1 MEFLER
7 DQSVPAERFRRVVEA
22 MSHPVVI
29 SDLQRNVRYANPAA
43 HALFGVAPGDLV
55 GCTVDDLIPPESLA
69 EVRRR
74 HAAATKG
81 EPQHYETE
89 VNGPNGT
96 RRVVSVQSAPLEED
110 GVITGSIASLLDITE
125 ERRANSA
132 RAEMDARY
140 QRLVETAADAIFTF
154 DREGHFTSVNKAMEF
169 VMERKKEDLV
179 GHHFRDILH
188 GPMATA
194 AAQLFEQNLRGKRG
208 RTQLA
213 YPMRSGETRY
223 GSVTTAPIV
232 ENGQVTGGVGI
243 MRDVT
248 EERRL
253 ADQLL
258 QREKLA
264 AIGQLV
270 SGVAHELNN
279 PLAGILAFAQLL
291 VGVPQ
296 GADDQLDALATIQRE
311 AKRASKIVANL
322 LLFARQ
328 RSPERTPTDLNQVLR
343 DTLELR
349 RYVLR
354 TQQVDVVTDFDD
366 SLPRTWADAFQLQQ
380 VTLNLITNAEQAL
393 RAHDGV
399 KCITL
404 ATRMR
409 EGFLEM
415 SVSDTGPGIP
425 ATQLDQVFNPFF
437 TTKAVGEGTGLGLAI
452 SDGIIRQHGGTI
464 RVESREGA
472 GATFTIVL
480 PYQPPPTVMNAVPAP
495 VPEVSGPPSNFLLV
509 DDEPAIRAALAIHL
523 RRAGH
528 RVDAAESGREAL
540 AKLVARRYDAIFLDL
555 RMPDMSGVELYARL
569 RKDDPGHAARVVF
582 ATGDV
587 DAEGAREF
595 LRAAGRPFMAK
606 PFELAEITEMLMH
619 VARDA

>member
-1 MEFLER
+1 MP
-7 DQSVPAERFRRVVEA
+7 DKVSPERFRRVVEA

-29 SDLQRNVRYANPAA
+29 SDLLRNVRYANPAA
-43 HALFGVAPGDLV
+43 HELFGVARGDLV
-55 GCTVDDLIPPESLA
+55 GCAVDDLIPPESLA
-69 EVRRR
+69 EVTRR

-89 VNGPNGT
+89 VIGPGGE
-96 RRVVSVQSAPLEED
+96 RRVVAVQSAPLEED
-110 GVITGSIASLLDITE
+110 GSITGSIASLLDITE
-125 ERRANSA
+125 EKRARVASA
-132 RAEMDARY
+132 ALDARY
-140 QRLVETAADAIFTF
+140 QRLVETAADAIFTI
-154 DREGHFTSVNKAMEF
+154 DHDGRFTSVNKAMEF
-169 VMERKKEDLV
+169 VMERKKEDLL
-179 GHHFRDILH
+179 GHHFREILH
-188 GPMATA
+188 GEMA
-194 AAQLFEQNLRGKRG
+194 AAAEQLFAQNRRGKRA

-223 GSVTTAPIV
+223 GSVTTAPII
-232 ENGQVTGGVGI
+232 EHGEVTGGVGI

-253 ADQLL
+253 AEQLL

-291 VGVPQ
+291 EGVPQ
-296 GADDQLDALATIQRE
+296 SAEEQRDALETIQRE
-311 AKRASKIVANL
+311 AKRAAKIVANL

-328 RSPERTPTDLNQVLR
+328 RSPERSETDLNQVLR

-354 TQQVDVVTDFDD
+354 TQQVEVVTQFDE

-380 VTLNLITNAEQAL
+380 VALNLITNAEQAL
-393 RAHDGV
+393 RTHDGA

-404 ATRMR
+404 ATRQR

-415 SVSDTGPGIP
+415 TVSDTGPGIP
-425 ATQLDQVFNPFF
+425 STQLDQVFNPFF

-452 SDGIIRQHGGTI
+452 SDGIVRQHGGTI
-464 RVESREGA
+464 RVDSREGA
-472 GATFTIVL
+472 GATFTIEL
-480 PYQPPPTVMNAVPAP
+480 PYQRPPVKAAVAP
-495 VPEVSGPPSNFLLV
+495 PVVPEFQGPPSNFLLV

-540 AKLVARRYDAIFLDL
+540 AKIQHRRYDAIFLDL
-555 RMPDMSGVELYARL
+555 RMPDMSGVELFARL
-569 RKDDPGHAARVVF
+569 RTDDPGHAARVVF

-587 DAEGAREF
+587 DADGAREF
-595 LRAAGRPFMAK
+595 LRAAGRPFLAK
-606 PFELAEITEMLMH
+606 PFELGDVTELLTQ
-619 VARDA
+619 VARDP

>member
-1 MEFLER
+1 VREKGA
-7 DQSVPAERFRRVVEA
+7 PPERFRRVVEA
-22 MSHPVVI
+22 MSHAVVI
-29 SDLQRNVRYANPAA
+29 SDLKRQVRYANPAA
-43 HALFGVAPGDLV
+43 HALFGAAPGDLV
-55 GCTVDDLIPPESLA
+55 GCTVDELIPPEALP
-69 EVRRR
+69 EVARR

-89 VNGPNGT
+89 VIGPGGD

-110 GVITGSIASLLDITE
+110 GAITGSIASLLDITE
-125 ERRANSA
+125 EKRAHDA
-132 RAEMDARY
+132 RAELDARY
-140 QRLVETAADAIFTF
+140 QRLVETAADAIFTI
-154 DREGHFTSVNKAMEF
+154 DREGRFTSVNKAMEF
-169 VMERKKEDLV
+169 VMERKKEDLI
-179 GHHFRDILH
+179 GHHFREILH
-188 GPMATA
+188 GPMAAA

-223 GSVTTAPIV
+223 GSVNTAPIV

-291 VGVPQ
+291 EGTPQ
-296 GADDQLDALATIQRE
+296 SADDQHDALATIQRE

-354 TQQVDVVTDFDD
+354 TQQVEVVTQLDET
-366 SLPRTWADAFQLQQ
+366 LPRTWADAFQLQQ
-380 VTLNLITNAEQAL
+380 VALNLITNAEQAL
-393 RAHDGV
+393 RAHDGA

-409 EGFLEM
+409 DGFLEM
-415 SVSDTGPGIP
+415 SVSDTGLGIP
-425 ATQLDQVFNPFF
+425 SAQLDQVFNPFF

-452 SDGIIRQHGGTI
+452 SDGIVRQHGGTI

-480 PYQPPPTVMNAVPAP
+480 PLQPPPTVVPAP
-495 VPEVSGPPSNFLLV
+495 PPRLPESPGPPANFLLV

-523 RRAGH
+523 RREGH

-540 AKLVARRYDAIFLDL
+540 VKLGHRRYDAIFLDL

-569 RKDDPGHAARVVF
+569 RKEDPGHAARVVF

-587 DAEGAREF
+587 DAAGAREF
-595 LRAAGRPFMAK
+595 LRAAGRPFLAK
-606 PFELAEITEMLMH
+606 PFELTEVSDLLAQ

>member
-1 MEFLER
+1 MSEKGAPL
-7 DQSVPAERFRRVVEA
+7 ERFRRVVEA
-22 MSHPVVI
+22 MSHAVII
-29 SDLQRNVRYANPAA
+29 SDLQRVVRYANPAA

-55 GCTVDDLIPPESLA
+55 GCTAEDLIPPEA
-69 EVRRR
+69 VPEVRRR

-81 EPQHYETE
+81 EPQRYETA
-89 VNGPNGT
+89 VIGPGGE
-96 RRVVSVQSAPLEED
+96 RRIVAVQNAPLEED
-110 GVITGSIASLLDITE
+110 GVITGSIASILDITE
-125 ERRANSA
+125 QTRAHDA
-132 RAEMDARY
+132 RAEIDARY
-140 QRLVETAADAIFTF
+140 QRLVETAADAIFTI
-154 DREGHFTSVNKAMEF
+154 DREGRFTSVNKAMEF
-169 VMERKKEDLV
+169 VMERKKEDLI
-179 GHHFRDILH
+179 GHHFREILH
-188 GPMATA
+188 GPMAAA

-213 YPMRSGETRY
+213 YPMRNGETRY

-291 VGVPQ
+291 EGIPQ
-296 GADDQLDALATIQRE
+296 SADDQKEALGTIQRE

-328 RSPERTPTDLNQVLR
+328 RSPERTPTDINQVMR

-366 SLPRTWADAFQLQQ
+366 ALPRTWADAFQLQQ
-380 VTLNLITNAEQAL
+380 VALNLLTNAEQAL

-415 SVSDTGPGIP
+415 GVSDTGPGIP
-425 ATQLDQVFNPFF
+425 SAQLDQVFNPFF

-452 SDGIIRQHGGTI
+452 SDGIVRQHGGTI

-472 GATFTIVL
+472 GATFTIVI
-480 PYQPPPTVMNAVPAP
+480 PYQPPPAVIAITPPP

-540 AKLVARRYDAIFLDL
+540 AKLVTRRYDAIFLDL
-555 RMPDMSGVELYARL
+555 RMPDMSGVELYSIL

-587 DAEGAREF
+587 DADGAREF
-595 LRAAGRPFMAK
+595 LRAAGRPFLAN
-606 PFELAEITEMLMH
+606 PFELADISEMLMH

>member
-1 MEFLER
+1 VREKGAPL
-7 DQSVPAERFRRVVEA
+7 ERFRRVVEA
-22 MSHPVVI
+22 MSHAVVI
-29 SDLQRNVRYANPAA
+29 SDLKRCVRYANPAA
-43 HALFGVAPGDLV
+43 HALFGVALGELE
-55 GCTVDDLIPPESLA
+55 GCAVDDLIPPESLP
-69 EVRRR
+69 EVARR

-89 VNGPNGT
+89 VIGPGGD

-125 ERRANSA
+125 EKRANDA
-132 RAEMDARY
+132 RAEIDARY
-140 QRLVETAADAIFTF
+140 HRLVETAADAIFTI
-154 DREGHFTSVNKAMEF
+154 DREGRFTSVNKAMEF
-169 VMERKKEDLV
+169 VMERKKEDLI
-179 GHHFRDILH
+179 GHHFHEILH
-188 GPMATA
+188 GPMGAA

-208 RTQLA
+208 RAQLA

-291 VGVPQ
+291 EGVPQ
-296 GADDQLDALATIQRE
+296 SAEEQRDAIATIQRE

-328 RSPERTPTDLNQVLR
+328 RSPERSPTDVNQVMR

-354 TQQVDVVTDFDD
+354 TQQVEVLTQFDET
-366 SLPRTWADAFQLQQ
+366 LPRTWADAFQLQQ
-380 VTLNLITNAEQAL
+380 VALNLLTNAEQAL
-393 RAHDGV
+393 RAHDGAR
-399 KCITL
+399 CITL
-404 ATRMR
+404 ATRMHD
-409 EGFLEM
+409 GLLEM

-425 ATQLDQVFNPFF
+425 AAQLDQVFNPFF

-452 SDGIIRQHGGTI
+452 SDGIVRQHGGTI

-480 PYQPPPTVMNAVPAP
+480 PFQPPPAVASPAP
-495 VPEVSGPPSNFLLV
+495 APAAESPGPPANFLLV

-523 RRAGH
+523 RRSGH
-528 RVDAAESGREAL
+528 RVDVAESGREAL
-540 AKLVARRYDAIFLDL
+540 VKLTHRRYDAIFLDL

-569 RKDDPGHAARVVF
+569 RTDDPAHAARVVF

-587 DAEGAREF
+587 DADGAREF
-595 LRAAGRPFMAK
+595 LRAAGRPFLAK
-606 PFELAEITEMLMH
+606 PFELAEISELLTH